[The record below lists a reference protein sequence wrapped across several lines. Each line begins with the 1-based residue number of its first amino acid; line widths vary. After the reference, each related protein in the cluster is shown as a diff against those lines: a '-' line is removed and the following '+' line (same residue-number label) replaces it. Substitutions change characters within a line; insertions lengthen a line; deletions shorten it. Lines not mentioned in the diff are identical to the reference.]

1 MSERPL
7 ALVTGAAVRLG
18 KVIALELARA
28 GYAIAV
34 HYHHSVDAAQQTAT
48 EIREL
53 GVPAYP
59 IQADLTRPQD
69 ISVLFEMIKSLPH
82 LLTVL
87 VNSAAVMPH
96 GNLQTMGVE
105 EWDAVMNLNLRAAW
119 LCLQQAAPLMG
130 PRGVVVNISDTGA
143 SKTWTAFPAYNVS
156 KAALETLT
164 RLQAKTYAPNIR
176 VNAVAPGLILPAD
189 GMPEEDWKRLVD
201 RTLLKSSGMPDAIS
215 KTVLF
220 IIQNPH
226 ITGAT
231 LIVDGGYQLAGS

>member
-18 KVIALELARA
+18 KAITLELARA

-34 HYHHSVDAAQQTAT
+34 HYHRSADAAEQTAA

-59 IQADLTRPQD
+59 VPADLTRPEE
-69 ISVLFEMIKSLPH
+69 ISALFAMIKSLPH
-82 LLTVL
+82 PLMVL
-87 VNSAAVMPH
+87 VNSAAVMPRGH
-96 GNLQTMGVE
+96 LQTMGVE

-119 LCLQQAAPLMG
+119 LCVQQAAPLMG
-130 PRGVVVNISDTGA
+130 AGGVVVNISDTGA
-143 SKTWTAFPAYNVS
+143 NKTWTSFPAYTVS
-156 KAALETLT
+156 KAALESLT
-164 RLQAKTYAPNIR
+164 RLQARTYAPNIR
-176 VNAVAPGLILPAD
+176 VNAIAPGLILPAE
-189 GMPEEDWKRLVD
+189 GMPEEEWNRLVE
-201 RTLLKSSGMPDAIS
+201 RTPLKSSGTPDSIS

-226 ITGAT
+226 ITGTT
-231 LIVDGGYQLAGS
+231 LVIDGGYQLAGS

>member
-1 MSERPL
+1 MSDYPL

-18 KVIALELARA
+18 KAIALELARA

-34 HYHHSVDAAQQTAT
+34 HYHHSTDAAQQTAA

-59 IQADLTRPQD
+59 VQADLTRPEE
-69 ISVLFEMIKSLPH
+69 IATLFEIIKSLPH
-82 LLTVL
+82 PLTVL
-87 VNSAAVMPH
+87 VNSAAVMPRGH
-96 GNLQTMGVE
+96 LQTMGVD
-105 EWDAVMNLNLRAAW
+105 EWDAVMSLNLRAAW

-130 PRGVVVNISDTGA
+130 PGGVVVNISDTGA
-143 SKTWTAFPAYNVS
+143 SKTWTSFPAYNVS
-156 KAALETLT
+156 KAALESLT
-164 RLQAKTYAPNIR
+164 RLQARTYAPNIR
-176 VNAVAPGLILPAD
+176 VNAIAPGLILPAD

-201 RTLLKSSGMPDAIS
+201 RTPLKSSGMPDSIS

-220 IIQNPH
+220 VIQNPH

-231 LIVDGGYQLAGS
+231 LVIDGGYQIAGS